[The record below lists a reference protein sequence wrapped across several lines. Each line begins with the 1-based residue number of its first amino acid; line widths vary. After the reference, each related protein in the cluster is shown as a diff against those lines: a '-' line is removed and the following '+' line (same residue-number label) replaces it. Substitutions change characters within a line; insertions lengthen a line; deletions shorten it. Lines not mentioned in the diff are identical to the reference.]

1 MTRAPSI
8 RDSLSFGFE
17 QTFTTPDWWTD
28 PGFVATSNTPLKLE
42 KMKCLAE
49 NLAKVMSGRF
59 VQSEDIYKHLQF
71 ETFDANDRPSF
82 VVTMDPG
89 SIEVKT
95 PAMLAGGIEAMM
107 RPLFEAAELSG
118 LVTYR
123 NWWYGIRSGTEGG
136 CHVNMAGFTPESN
149 PLRRDPRLVVQY
161 AAFFH
166 NNPWIHYPFMGVDV
180 GPGGNCMRM
189 DEHALDPHS
198 KHAPGSPDSMER
210 LARMAERINRGEM
223 PTAEQVAEH
232 FRGSKLAEDK
242 HSAPSLYKFK
252 APAFFIEDRAV
263 EALRGPEEFCLISDL
278 RLRILESLERGGK
291 VEALRD
297 FGPELHREMLC
308 STWLWSE
315 FGAMATRLALEPE
328 PYRRYFDRQFPRL
341 GMGQDVPVK
350 LEVREGRRP
359 RVITA
364 IQMRGDL
371 IISKTVDTSF
381 ARLELIWSGAFDCA
395 INGRVY
401 PHGEMER
408 DGAKVRCLLLDYQK
422 SGERTLDIA
431 LVSEDRGLVAE
442 KARFHP
448 KDMMF
453 KPAGFE
459 VDPAGLKPLEPHHGA
474 GTRFYFNVENSLF
487 SGQ

>member
-1 MTRAPSI
+1 MKKGPSI

-42 KMKCLAE
+42 KMKLLAE
-49 NLAKVMSGRF
+49 NMAKVMNGRS
-59 VQSEDIYKHLQF
+59 VQSEDIYKHLQY
-71 ETFDANDRPSF
+71 ETFDASGQPSF

-95 PAMLAGGIEAMM
+95 PAMLAEGMAAAMK
-107 RPLFEAAELSG
+107 PLFDAADLSG
-118 LVTYR
+118 LVSYR
-123 NWWYGIRSGTEGG
+123 NWWYGIKSGTEGG

-149 PLRRDPRLVVQY
+149 PLLRDPRLVIQY

-198 KHAPGSPDSMER
+198 KHAPGAADSMER
-210 LARMAERINRGEM
+210 FALLADRINRGET
-223 PTAEQVAEH
+223 PGAEEVALH
-232 FRGSKLAEDK
+232 FKGSKLAEDK
-242 HSAPSLYKFK
+242 HSAPSFYKYK
-252 APAFFIEDRAV
+252 APLFFIEDRAV
-263 EALRGPEEFCLISDL
+263 EAQRAPEEFFLISDL
-278 RLRILESLERGGK
+278 RLRILESLERGGR

-297 FGPELHREMLC
+297 FGPGLHREMLC

-315 FGAMATRLALEPE
+315 FGAMASRLGLDPE
-328 PYRRYFDRQFPRL
+328 AYRRYFDRQFPRL
-341 GMGQDVPVK
+341 SAGQDIPSK
-350 LEVREGRRP
+350 LELREGRRP

-364 IQMRGDL
+364 VQMRGEL

-381 ARLELIWSGAFDCA
+381 GRLELIWQGPFDCS
-395 INGRVY
+395 INGHVY

-408 DGAKVRCLLLDYQK
+408 DGTKVRGLVIDYRK

-431 LVSEDRGLVAE
+431 LLSEDRKSVVE
-442 KARFHP
+442 KSRFHP

-453 KPAGFE
+453 KRADFG
-459 VDPAGLKPLEPHHGA
+459 VDPAALSDAA
-474 GTRFYFNVENSLF
+474 GVGKRFYFNVENDPRF
-487 SGQ
+487 I